1 MVFVG
6 YNEAIVV
13 LCDGCHS
20 GKEVIIICLQ
30 IEIIFV
36 RIDRIL
42 GKLSY
47 VGESFLSVVGKGNP
61 LMDRFRG

>member
-1 MVFVG
+1 MQ
-6 YNEAIVV
+6 NRRR
-13 LCDGCHS
+13 S

-47 VGESFLSVVGKGNP
+47 VGESFLSVVGKEPIGGQIPGMNGTRE
-61 LMDRFRG
+61 L